1 MLVQVE
7 AVRWGSD
14 GTATVRTRSGVG
26 SAVARWRGDPTEAGC
41 EHHVEWSVDEY
52 VVWGGNTRPAADPSP
67 MVGED
72 GDRITFRGRLSLTG
86 DGGAVLEVADAQILF
101 DLADPP
107 PPMTVKETWVE
118 ISVERN
124 RVSLFP
130 SLL

>member
-1 MLVQVE
+1 
-7 AVRWGSD
+7 
-14 GTATVRTRSGVG
+14 
-26 SAVARWRGDPTEAGC
+26 
-41 EHHVEWSVDEY
+41 
-52 VVWGGNTRPAADPSP
+52 